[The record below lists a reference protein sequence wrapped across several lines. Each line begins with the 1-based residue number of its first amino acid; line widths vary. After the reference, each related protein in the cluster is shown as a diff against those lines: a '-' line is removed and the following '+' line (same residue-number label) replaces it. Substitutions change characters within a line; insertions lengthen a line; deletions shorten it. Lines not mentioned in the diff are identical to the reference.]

1 MARSI
6 LLTGATGALGPHVLY
21 ELLRSG
27 DVERVFVL
35 LRRTT
40 HPLEH
45 RVNELRQAIRVLS
58 AGTEGDCSVSW
69 DRVIPVA
76 VDITET
82 DLALGG
88 DTSIDALRTVDT
100 IIHAAANTN
109 FTAPAKDLFDVN
121 VVGTRNLLEF
131 ARRCPRLQQFMFVST
146 VCVAG
151 TRTGIISECL
161 DEAPPAFVN
170 EYERTKWQAE
180 QLVAA
185 ADVPARIVRLSICLG
200 DHQTGYVHRF
210 GAIHHCL
217 HWLGLGLVPM
227 MPGTPTSPVDVITSD
242 VASRWIARVLNR
254 DWQALE
260 VCHVAAGE
268 RALWVADL
276 LEYAVEHLRETLPAW
291 NRRQIEAP
299 MIVDRDTFER
309 FHRTVIE
316 TGDMLFARVF
326 SSASSFLPALL
337 YPKTYETTRAETIW
351 GGPLPLSDCRSTLAH
366 VIDFGNAHDWKSDER
381 RSRHDS

>member
-1 MARSI
+1 MARAI
-6 LLTGATGALGPHVLY
+6 LLTGASGALGPHLLY

-35 LRRTT
+35 LRRSG

-45 RVNELRQAIRVLS
+45 RVNQLRQAVRIL
-58 AGTEGDCSVSW
+58 AGAEGDCFASW
-69 DRVIPVA
+69 DRIVPVA
-76 VDITET
+76 VDIRET
-82 DLALGG
+82 DLAIGG
-88 DTSIDALRTVDT
+88 DASTDTLRTVDT

-109 FTAPAKDLFDVN
+109 FTAPTTDLFDVN
-121 VVGTRNLLEF
+121 VAGTRNLLAF

-146 VCVAG
+146 ACVAG
-151 TRTGIISECL
+151 TRTGVISECL
-161 DEAPPAFVN
+161 DDAPPAFVN

-180 QLVAA
+180 QLVAT
-185 ADVPARIVRLSICLG
+185 ADVPARIARLSTCLG

-217 HWLGLGLVPM
+217 RWLMLGLVPM
-227 MPGTPTSPVDVITSD
+227 MPGAPTSPVDVIASD

-254 DWQALE
+254 DCQALE
-260 VCHVAAGE
+260 VCHLAAGE
-268 RALWVADL
+268 RALSVADL
-276 LEYAVEHLRETLPAW
+276 LEYAVEHLQETLPAW
-291 NRRQIEAP
+291 NRRQIEPP

-309 FHRTVIE
+309 FHRSAIQ
-316 TGDMLFARVF
+316 TGDMLFARVL

-337 YPKTYETTRAETIW
+337 YPKTYETTRAEAIW